1 MKGEQKIMRLA
12 MDSAYRPTRLSRI
25 ASIVCAT
32 VVLLMSSG
40 CAGWSSLGDSRGS
53 LLGQFWNRSSQPVE
67 TPGYDLYA
75 ESMAARA
82 AASKAAS
89 PSGGT
94 SKPSQEPKEKTK
106 QGTAN
111 PSAERDEIPASSLS
125 MARGRNTGRSA
136 DTSLRVTLGRPESL
150 PTLRDAGAP
159 GGPALAMGAKTSWH
173 RPGDGEPR
181 GGQGAYQAPQKAMT
195 RDAVARGDQETP
207 KRTAGRK
214 PAPASP
220 EDTLRAVMGKA
231 RSRLEA
237 MSTYQVKITR
247 VERVGGQLQPEEEAL
262 LSIRRN
268 PRAVRLEWADGPSKG
283 REVIYSSAVNDRMMY
298 VNMGNSALP
307 ISRMSIPVDSPLAL
321 RNSRHPITE
330 AGFDTIFENLA
341 AHEKPQTATS
351 PGTGKLEYK
360 GIKQPKGADQA
371 CHLLERVSPQGET
384 WQVYL
389 DTKTLMPAMVVAFRS
404 SGGEL
409 IERYTYKNLKANPSE
424 LADLAAFDP
433 DKRWGES
440 KSWLSRLARTAA
452 TPGDAGA
459 GQTTTR

>member
-1 MKGEQKIMRLA
+1 MRLA
-12 MDSAYRPTRLSRI
+12 MDSACWPARLFKI
-25 ASIVCAT
+25 ASSVCAT
-32 VVLLMSSG
+32 VVWLMSSG
-40 CAGWSSLGDSRGS
+40 CAAWSSLGDSRGS
-53 LLGQFWNRSSQPVE
+53 LLGQLWHHSSAPVE

-75 ESMAARA
+75 ESMAAGA
-82 AASKAAS
+82 PSAKSATA
-89 PSGGT
+89 SGGAVA
-94 SKPSQEPKEKTK
+94 PGQEPKDKTK
-106 QGTAN
+106 QGTAS
-111 PSAERDEIPASSLS
+111 PSAEREEKTDSSIS
-125 MARGRNTGRSA
+125 MARGRNSGRST

-150 PTLRDAGAP
+150 PTVRDLAAP

-173 RPGDGEPR
+173 RHDDGEPAGDQVAYR
-181 GGQGAYQAPQKAMT
+181 APEKTTQGA
-195 RDAVARGDQETP
+195 RGRGESEPP
-207 KRTAGRK
+207 KRINGRK
-214 PAPASP
+214 PAQASP
-220 EDTLRAVMGKA
+220 EDTLRAVLAKA
-231 RSRLEA
+231 KSRLEA
-237 MSTYQVKITR
+237 MSAYQVKITR
-247 VERVGGQLQPEEEAL
+247 VERVGGELQPEEEAM

-268 PRAVRLEWADGPSKG
+268 PRAVRLEWSDGPSKG
-283 REVIYSSAVNDRMMY
+283 REVIFSSAVNNRMMY

-360 GIKQPKGADQA
+360 GIMQPKGADQA
-371 CHLLERVSPQGET
+371 CHLLERASPRGET

-389 DTKTLMPAMVVAFRS
+389 DSKTLMPAVVVAFRS
-404 SGGEL
+404 TGGEL

-424 LADLAAFDP
+424 LADLSAFDP

-452 TPGDAGA
+452 SSADAGA